1 MTTAARDRPALVEL
15 AAMKGWMRALAGAQP
30 EPVAVGAAAL
40 SALLIAATFVAA
52 LPSSSFRA
60 ASFAAA
66 GAFLL
71 LVAIGA
77 SLYAWRLGAAGRS
90 D

>member
-1 MTTAARDRPALVEL
+1 
-15 AAMKGWMRALAGAQP
+15 MKGWMRALAGAQP

-40 SALLIAATFVAA
+40 SALLVAAPFVAA
-52 LPSSSFRA
+52 LLSSTLRG
-60 ASFAAA
+60 ASYAAA